1 MHCTVWSKI
10 SRLGFNFAVRFG
22 SDLEIMGL
30 HLLHAPLSHQML
42 APANADRDMETDL
55 EHKLDVALTLLLKL
69 KK

>member
-1 MHCTVWSKI
+1 MYTGAKYQG
-10 SRLGFNFAVRFG
+10 LDFNFAVRFG

-42 APANADRDMETDL
+42 APANANRAMATDL